1 MKDLK
6 TFLLE
11 EYDNDDK
18 KSVLKDFVKYLDA
31 QLNGQYDP
39 KTNTYTASE
48 LWWTLGT
55 NNGAYR
61 DLRMTIGVK
70 RSQRMSDEDWCT
82 LSFYVSDDGKLTAY
96 LDAEDYEL
104 LNNTPAYDTNSSQSK
119 KVWSFAL
126 GVTDEQMNKA
136 FASALGKIKE
146 FFDNADIRQ
155 KIVKDTIGNYS
166 TLDKKR
172 LDMLKNANKTNDFKL
187 RWTSE
192 DEEQL
197 KSLNAE
203 LKQMNKQRAF
213 YRNALM
219 AAKSTHDEETID
231 EVTTQLERIKARIDD
246 IKIDIQD
253 MEEDKLEYMKMFTNS
268 SSRAERRENR
278 AKNISILGLDH
289 AEAANLS
296 DEELEKMA
304 HDALVVSA
312 TYRKQAGDYR
322 NQFKTRGAKIAALG
336 LEDEEAADLSD
347 EELEKMMHSKFTK
360 TGKLR
365 KARSLKLGD
374 VNDQIESEKNARNQ
388 QTKRHRMRNYVID
401 WNDL

>member
-18 KSVLKDFVKYLDA
+18 KSVLKDFAKYLDE
-31 QLNGQYDP
+31 QLNGQFDP

-55 NNGAYR
+55 NNGAYL
-61 DLRMTIGVK
+61 DLRMTVGVK
-70 RSQRMSDEDWCT
+70 RSQRKPDDDWCT
-82 LSFYVSDDGKLTAY
+82 LTFYVTNDGKLVAY

-104 LNNTPAYDTNSSQSK
+104 LNNTPAYDTDSSQGK
-119 KVWSFAL
+119 QIWSFAL
-126 GVTDEQMNKA
+126 GVNDEQLNKA

-146 FFDNADIRQ
+146 FFDNADIRN
-155 KIVKDTIGNYS
+155 KIVKDIIGNYS
-166 TLDKKR
+166 AQDLKR
-172 LDMLKNANKTNDFKL
+172 LDILKKTNATSDFTL

-192 DEEQL
+192 DEDQL
-197 KSLNAE
+197 NALNAE

-213 YRNALM
+213 YRHALM
-219 AAKSTHDEETID
+219 AARSTQDEETID
-231 EVTTQLERIKARIDD
+231 EVTTKLERIKARIED
-246 IKIDIQD
+246 IKIDIHD
-253 MEEDKLEYMKMFTNS
+253 MEEDKLEYMKMFTND
-268 SSRAERRENR
+268 SSRAESREKR

-289 AEAANLS
+289 AEAADLS
-296 DEELEKMA
+296 DEELADMA
-304 HDALVVSA
+304 HDALVKSA

-322 NQFKTRGAKIAALG
+322 NQFKTRGSRIAALG
-336 LEDEEAADLSD
+336 LDDEEAADLSD

-365 KARSLKLGD
+365 KPRALKLGD
-374 VNDQIESEKNARNQ
+374 VDDQLEIEKKASNARKLNIA
-388 QTKRHRMRNYVID
+388 KSIDID
-401 WNDL
+401 WNAL